1 MKITNT
7 WTKIDFKKCK
17 IQNISGY
24 NVPIYITYSN
34 IAPSESLKGLMLE
47 NKKIIEL
54 ESPSGKFIYVKGSKV
69 DCEISIIE
77 EVSTIIVGPDGKSAY
92 DVAVLNGFSGS
103 ESQWLA
109 SLKGV
114 KGDTGAKGDIGLK
127 GDKGDPGLKGDKG
140 DTGLKGDK
148 GDPGTNGSNG
158 AKGDKGDPGRDGVTI
173 NIKDNSELR
182 IWAGTQVE
190 YDAIVTKDPAVV
202 YIIKQQ

>member
-114 KGDTGAKGDIGLK
+114 KGDTGAKGD
-127 GDKGDPGLKGDKG
+127 
-140 DTGLKGDK
+140 TGLKGDK